1 MHQDYESN
9 NGPTRVVSTKLLK
22 KLLRAPD
29 NEFCFM
35 IQFEDS
41 AKADRQKAQDW
52 GALKGHPAEQLLLK
66 YKNVVFRAH
75 LLAVP
80 PTRETDI
87 KAEIELVDDASV
99 ARKQFRLSEDM
110 KTAIRE
116 WTREMLEASI
126 ICRSKSPYSAPT
138 FCVNKAVGWRIVHD
152 FRGINAKIR
161 LPATPVP
168 RKEDIFDAMRNGKM
182 FSSMNLLWGFFQVS
196 LREQDIPYTAF
207 STPDGLFA
215 LLVTPMGLSCSPAAF
230 NRLIQNVFADQ
241 KSFCQAYFD
250 DLFVFTPSDDVDGH
264 LAALEKVLE
273 RCKNEQLY
281 VKLSKCTFCARD
293 TMPRRLYRRRR
304 HSHGSRQGSCD
315 QTVATSPNEA

>member
-1 MHQDYESN
+1 
-9 NGPTRVVSTKLLK
+9 
-22 KLLRAPD
+22 
-29 NEFCFM
+29 
-35 IQFEDS
+35 
-41 AKADRQKAQDW
+41 
-52 GALKGHPAEQLLLK
+52 
-66 YKNVVFRAH
+66 
-75 LLAVP
+75 
-80 PTRETDI
+80 
-87 KAEIELVDDASV
+87 
-99 ARKQFRLSEDM
+99 M

-304 HSHGSRQGSCD
+304 HSHGSRQALAAPLTELAKGKSR
-315 QTVATSPNEA
+315 NETLEFNEEQRTCFDELKRRLSNPPVLAHPDFTKTFCVKMDASDYA